1 MNWNI
6 VVIVLIMLL
15 AFFMLAGK
23 VKSENFITNIGPG
36 RVYMYKDT
44 DFLGDRETY
53 LLSTP
58 EAAKNPR
65 PGSIYPN
72 PGSGKTKCI
81 FQSEIKQNSEH
92 ETPELFGTHS
102 GFLSIKSEHF
112 IPLEILSNGIVDT
125 RVSSKSIS
133 DIRKFILD
141 NISPDFKDGIV
152 EVRTFV
158 DIFM

>member
-6 VVIVLIMLL
+6 VVVILIILL
-15 AFFMLAGK
+15 IFFLLAGK
-23 VKSENFITNIGPG
+23 VKPENFITNIGPG

-44 DFLGDRETY
+44 DFLGDRETH

-58 EAAKNPR
+58 EAAQNTR
-65 PGSIYPN
+65 PDSIYPN

-81 FQSEIKQNSEH
+81 FKSEIKQNSEN
-92 ETPELFGTHS
+92 EMPELFGTHS
-102 GFLSIKSEHF
+102 GFLSIKSEHL

-133 DIRKFILD
+133 DIRRFIKD

-152 EVRTFV
+152 EVRTFI
-158 DIFM
+158 DTFM